1 MPFEST
7 STVPTP
13 LTDFVETVSELEP
26 VLATGAVLA
35 AFEELSSLLLLPP
48 HAARPMATTGTA
60 MRVRIEPRLNRMT
73 CPSLRLSPAPP
84 GSTTRVR
91 ARGIGKRVQR
101 WGLDQPQPVLLPQ
114 LEHV

>member
-60 MRVRIEPRLNRMT
+60 MRVRIEPRLNRIT
-73 CPSLRLSPAPP
+73 CLPYACPQPLQAVLRGRLSAGLGPAWVCDR
-84 GSTTRVR
+84 THLF
-91 ARGIGKRVQR
+91 ARRGRLR
-101 WGLDQPQPVLLPQ
+101 DT
-114 LEHV
+114 